1 VARFRREARAASK
14 IGHPN
19 IVDVTDSGTTADGSV
34 YFVMEFL
41 EGLELADVI
50 DREGALDIGRTL
62 NIGTQICRAL
72 AAAHNA
78 GIVHRDL
85 KPENVF
91 LVVREGTTD
100 FVKVLDFG
108 IAKSAELEERK
119 ERLTHP
125 GMAMGTP
132 EYMAPEQAAGRPADP
147 RSDIYAVGA
156 ILYEMLTGAPPY
168 DGENFMEILTKKA
181 TLEPRPLR
189 ELRPE
194 VSELV
199 EKVVMRAL
207 AREPTER
214 PQSMEGFEYELTK
227 CLAGRGVAV
236 AKMLG
241 MPVDPMVAAV
251 ADPSTMAAS
260 GPIYDSGVRVNPLF
274 STTATRQNPL
284 LQPGALAR
292 SGPAPEVAPT
302 PMFEVAQP
310 PSVGWGPAERPMAPD
325 VGAGALSTGLSGSMP
340 SLRESSALPAVFG
353 FLALLLVMGGVA
365 WWYTRQPPRGTYYG
379 TDNASSL
386 APAESAKPAAASQA
400 PPVAGAGEP
409 EASPE
414 QEPPAKV
421 EKPVEKVDRTPGEKP
436 AETRPVEKG
445 DAALL
450 ASNLPPGSKK
460 EAEALLAVAA
470 THEAQRRHVVAR
482 ALYDRV
488 TRGRFDREKAL
499 MGLGRI
505 AFENKEFPAAV
516 DFATRAFDAGA
527 GDAALILLGDSHFR
541 SGNYDEAIRHY
552 QAYLKR
558 HKTNRLVRQKLAEA
572 QKAAAKKKRGG

>member
-1 VARFRREARAASK
+1 
-14 IGHPN
+14 
-19 IVDVTDSGTTADGSV
+19 
-34 YFVMEFL
+34 
-41 EGLELADVI
+41 
-50 DREGALDIGRTL
+50 
-62 NIGTQICRAL
+62 
-72 AAAHNA
+72 
-78 GIVHRDL
+78 
-85 KPENVF
+85 
-91 LVVREGTTD
+91 
-100 FVKVLDFG
+100 
-108 IAKSAELEERK
+108 
-119 ERLTHP
+119 
-125 GMAMGTP
+125 
-132 EYMAPEQAAGRPADP
+132 MAPEQAAGKPADP

-194 VSELV
+194 VNELV

-260 GPIYDSGVRVNPLF
+260 GPIYDSGVRMNPLF
-274 STTATRQNPL
+274 STTASRQNPL
-284 LQPGALAR
+284 LQAGALAR
-292 SGPAPEVAPT
+292 SSPAPEVAPT

-310 PSVGWGPAERPMAPD
+310 PSAPSGPAGTAMAP
-325 VGAGALSTGLSGSMP
+325 AATAAPPLSTGLSGSMP
-340 SLRESSALPAVFG
+340 SLRESSALPAVLG
-353 FLALLLVMGGVA
+353 FLALLAAMGGAA
-365 WWYTRQPPRGTYYG
+365 WWYATQPPQGTYDR

-386 APAESAKPAAASQA
+386 APAEPEKPAEPTPPPENRGEA
-400 PPVAGAGEP
+400 PPVEKAT
-409 EASPE
+409 
-414 QEPPAKV
+414 PPAK
-421 EKPVEKVDRTPGEKP
+421 PDRPAEKVDRTPDDKP
-436 AETRPVEKG
+436 GETRPVERG

-450 ASNLPPGSKK
+450 ASNAPPASKK
-460 EAEALLAVAA
+460 EAETLLTVAA

-516 DFATRAFDAGA
+516 DFAKRAFDAGA
-527 GDAALILLGDSHFR
+527 GDSALILLGDSQFR

-558 HKTNRLVRQKLAEA
+558 HKANRLVRQKLAEA